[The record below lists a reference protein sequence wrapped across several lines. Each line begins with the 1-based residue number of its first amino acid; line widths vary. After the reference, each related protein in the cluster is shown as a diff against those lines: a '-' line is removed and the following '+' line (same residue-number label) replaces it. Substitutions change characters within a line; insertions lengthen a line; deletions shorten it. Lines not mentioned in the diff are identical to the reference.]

1 MTNLLDIIWYPLA
14 VILAAPV
21 VIWHAIFDKDER

>member
-1 MTNLLDIIWYPLA
+1 MTNILDVIWYPLA

-21 VIWHAIFDKDER
+21 IIWHAIFDKDPE